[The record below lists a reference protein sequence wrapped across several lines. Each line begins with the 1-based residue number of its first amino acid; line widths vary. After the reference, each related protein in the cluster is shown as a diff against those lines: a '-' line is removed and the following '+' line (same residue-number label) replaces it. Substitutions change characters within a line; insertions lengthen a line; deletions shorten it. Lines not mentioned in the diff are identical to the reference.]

1 MAPFDWFYFVSYSIS
16 IWYINHFAKIRFRNS
31 DSKRA
36 DPFTLIQN
44 RINPGRSVDLCLN
57 PDKDYSVYMIYMT
70 FTSSCTLLF
79 FLSTVNHIFWWVIV
93 CIENNHSSVVIPSC
107 HPDELVVRRW
117 MGFDQFGLWTA
128 IIGCY
133 VPGLRLALWCFP
145 EVNWLYSCT
154 VIFTG
159 VSGMILPRVQRILI
173 LLYREVPH

>member
-1 MAPFDWFYFVSYSIS
+1 MAPFDWFYSVSYSIS
-16 IWYINHFAKIRFRNS
+16 IWYINHFAKIRFRNGFDKLIFYS
-31 DSKRA
+31 NGPTSLKKVKIVSIQIKIIL
-36 DPFTLIQN
+36 FTWYTWHSHLHARYYSFYQLLI
-44 RINPGRSVDLCLN
+44 
-57 PDKDYSVYMIYMT
+57 IY
-70 FTSSCTLLF
+70 FGELF
-79 FLSTVNHIFWWVIV
+79 VIQKQPNSFV
-93 CIENNHSSVVIPSC
+93 PSC

-159 VSGMILPRVQRILI
+159 VSGMILLRVQIKDKT
-173 LLYREVPH
+173 

>member
-1 MAPFDWFYFVSYSIS
+1 MAPFDWFYSVSYSIS
-16 IWYINHFAKIRFRNS
+16 IWYINHFAKIRFRNGFDQFLLKWGPTRLKS
-31 DSKRA
+31 
-36 DPFTLIQN
+36 QN
-44 RINPGRSVDLCLN
+44 RVN

-79 FLSTVNHIFWWVIV
+79 FLSTVNHIFWWVISMKT
-93 CIENNHSSVVIPSC
+93 NHWFVPSC

-159 VSGMILPRVQRILI
+159 VSGMILLRVQIKDRIKMYL
-173 LLYREVPH
+173 EAVWNTVFEP